1 MTNGYPDEELKALL
15 GEMVRRGKSARPALA
30 ASKTPDELKAR
41 LKSELSSLGGQF
53 ARLRANLASLD
64 PRPRTDL
71 GIRYISPT
79 LPETFV
85 TRAPLAVQPAAR
97 AVRELS
103 KPVNLALLPIGG
115 AKMGL
120 AAAGGTIAGAQTGHA
135 IAGERGELI
144 GSIAGGV
151 GAPFAP
157 ATGRAVLR
165 GGVRLAEEMC
175 RANVGNVLLPRA
187 PERVAAAAKRP
198 AIPIVTQPW
207 QMTRSEFDR
216 EFWLHGR
223 GYSHP
228 RFGQKT
234 TIGGITKSVDEARGF
249 ARVRTDMPGGPVN
262 TGEIALIRNTD
273 IPADFAINIGNK
285 RSYSPVRSVEWKVR
299 QVVPGDVENPHKY
312 LVQRAASE
320 GKPVPS
326 EVLGEY
332 PDLVAAQ
339 TAPLPIAPAAQAVAP
354 PPAVPA
360 VAQPPVVAPPTQP
373 PMPPAAPPRVPQSS
387 AELALE
393 REVAAAR
400 ARLPQSSAQTALE
413 REVAAAR

>member
-165 GGVRLAEEMC
+165 GGVRLAEEMG

-198 AIPIVTQPW
+198 AIPIVTQA
-207 QMTRSEFDR
+207 D
-216 EFWLHGR
+216 
-223 GYSHP
+223 
-228 RFGQKT
+228 
-234 TIGGITKSVDEARGF
+234 ITEANR
-249 ARVRTDMPGGPVN
+249 APAQ
-262 TGEIALIRNTD
+262 ALIDRLAGTA
-273 IPADFAINIGNK
+273 PGP
-285 RSYSPVRSVEWKVR
+285 SG
-299 QVVPGDVENPHKY
+299 VVPLASGDAR
-312 LVQRAASE
+312 LFRIADALGIRTSTD
-320 GKPVPS
+320 GKPVRFMLAGRPGQMPAAS
-326 EVLGEY
+326 YRSGVVDFDAPGRGRQTYLGLAV
-332 PDLVAAQ
+332 D
-339 TAPLPIAPAAQAVAP
+339 APAPAP
-354 PPAVPA
+354 
-360 VAQPPVVAPPTQP
+360 
-373 PMPPAAPPRVPQSS
+373 
-387 AELALE
+387 
-393 REVAAAR
+393 VAAAVN
-400 ARLPQSSAQTALE
+400 P
-413 REVAAAR
+413 